1 METLFTN
8 RKFIKASIALVVVLS
23 LFVLVLFI
31 NEIKASGYIGGQN
44 MPTISVSGEG
54 DVMATSDIAT
64 ITVNLSKDGTTT
76 KEAQDALNTSIAST
90 LAYLK
95 TQNIADAD
103 IQSQY
108 GGLSPKYGPTSQ
120 IACFAFP
127 CPPQSSPKIVGYTA
141 AQSITIKVRAVDSAS
156 DVRTGLANLGITD
169 ISGPD
174 FTIDNPESYNDQA
187 RAKAIADAQS
197 KAQVLAKELGVHL
210 GKITSFSED
219 NNGVVMPMAFDAK
232 AMSVG
237 SAAAAPAPVL
247 PTGQN
252 KITSNVNITYE
263 IK

>member
-31 NEIKASGYIGGQN
+31 NEIKSSGYIGGQN

-64 ITVNLSKDGTTT
+64 ITANLSNDGATTA
-76 KEAQDALNTSIAST
+76 EAQSALNDSVTKT

-95 TQNIADAD
+95 TQSIADAD
-103 IQSQY
+103 IKSEY
-108 GGLSPKYGPTSQ
+108 GGLSPKYGAVANQ
-120 IACFAFP
+120 VVCFTYP
-127 CPPQSSPKIVGYTA
+127 CPPQPPQKIVGYTA
-141 AQSITIKVRAVDSAS
+141 TQSITIKIRAVDSAS

-174 FTIDNPESYNDQA
+174 FTIDNPDMYNDQA
-187 RAKAIADAQS
+187 RAKAITDAQN
-197 KAQVLAKELGVHL
+197 KAQILAKELGVHL
-210 GKITSFSED
+210 GKITSFSE
-219 NNGVVMPMAFDAK
+219 NGNGVMPMAFDAK
-232 AMSVG
+232 AMMSG
-237 SAAAAPAPVL
+237 ATAAPAPVL
-247 PTGQN
+247 PKGQN
-252 KITSNVNITYE
+252 KITSNVSITYE